1 MKENITKTYWLS
13 EVPKSC
19 DICHNSITTVFIDG
33 ATTFGPWANMC
44 VSCHDLYGV
53 GLGIGKGQKY
63 QKQSDGRFLKISK

>member
-1 MKENITKTYWLS
+1 MKQPTYWLS

-19 DICHNSITTVFIDG
+19 DICHNEITTTFIDG
-33 ATTFGPWANMC
+33 KTSFGPWANMC
-44 VSCHDLYGV
+44 GTCHDLYGV